1 MKKALVVEINDNNM
15 IVLDNK
21 GRFKKIKNKLNLKV
35 GDEYERNE
43 GLAMK
48 KGIVFAMTCVLLA
61 GVGGYGYSYAAP
73 KDYLTLDINPSVKL
87 TTNRYDK
94 VIKAEALNSDG
105 ETISK
110 ELKIKNKN
118 VKEAIKLLV
127 ESAVDNG
134 YIAKDDENAVMLA
147 STSDEILDE
156 AENGVDEGLKE
167 EEIEN
172 TEIIKENINK
182 ERFDE
187 AERLG
192 ISPGKVNLIQKLQAV
207 LPEAN
212 LDDYANSSVK
222 DIMKKIKEQRVEAKE
237 ESKIENSKTETEENQ
252 NLEETKESINSND
265 NGNTNKEN
273 QKNNENS
280 SNKDN
285 NVNLEKNEEK
295 TNNAANK
302 DNIKENN
309 EKTNNSNKSEVNK
322 TENNKENLNK
332 TKNKNSSKNNN

>member
-1 MKKALVVEINDNNM
+1 MKRALVVEINDNNI

-48 KGIVFAMTCVLLA
+48 KGIVFAMICVLLF
-61 GVGGYGYSYAAP
+61 GIGGYGYSYAAP

-252 NLEETKESINSND
+252 NLEEKKESIDSND
-265 NGNTNKEN
+265 KGNTNKEN

-295 TNNAANK
+295 TEEKINNAVNK
-302 DNIKENN
+302 ENIKENN

-322 TENNKENLNK
+322 TEN
-332 TKNKNSSKNNN
+332 KNSSKNNN